1 MPRDSDPTPHGK
13 PSWLRKL
20 EHETAEYLVVFAYM
34 AAILLA
40 FAIYNR
46 AILAEYG
53 VAYLPIA
60 FGLLEAAILAKI
72 VIIGEAFHLGH
83 RFDGRP
89 LAWTVLYRAT
99 IFALL
104 TAVFSLVEEGVKR
117 LLHHQKLLQH
127 QPFDAPWAWD
137 RAVAHAV
144 ILFVAFVPLFA
155 IQELGKVIGPDKLAG
170 YFFGERRRKAPGT
183 KV

>member
-1 MPRDSDPTPHGK
+1 MTGK
-13 PSWLRKL
+13 PDAPPRSPAWLQKL
-20 EHETAEYLVVFAYM
+20 KHETAEYLAVFVYM

-60 FGLLEAAILAKI
+60 FGLIEAAILAKI
-72 VIIGEAFHLGH
+72 VVIGEAFHLGV

-89 LAWTVLYRAT
+89 LVWPVLYRST
-99 IFALL
+99 LFAAL
-104 TAVFSLVEEGVKR
+104 TAVFAVVEDGVKR
-117 LLHHQKLLQH
+117 LLHHQKLIEH

-155 IQELGKVIGPDKLAG
+155 IQELGKTLGPGTLAG
-170 YFFGERRRKAPGT
+170 YFFGDRRRQRPAPKG
-183 KV
+183 

>member
-1 MPRDSDPTPHGK
+1 MPRDPDPSPPKSPG
-13 PSWLRKL
+13 WLQKL
-20 EHETAEYLVVFAYM
+20 EHETAEYLAVFAYM

-72 VIIGEAFHLGH
+72 VVIGQAFHFGA

-89 LAWTVLYRAT
+89 LAWTVLYRSTA
-99 IFALL
+99 FALL
-104 TAVFSLVEEGVKR
+104 TAVFAVVEEGVKR
-117 LLHHQKLLQH
+117 LLHHQKLIEHRAL
-127 QPFDAPWAWD
+127 DAPWAWD
-137 RAVAHAV
+137 QAVAHAV

-183 KV
+183 KD

>member
-1 MPRDSDPTPHGK
+1 MSRDPGPTP
-13 PSWLRKL
+13 PRSPAWLQKL
-20 EHETAEYLVVFAYM
+20 KHETAEYLAVFAYM

-46 AILAEYG
+46 ALLAEYG

-60 FGLLEAAILAKI
+60 FGLIEAAILAKI
-72 VIIGEAFHLGH
+72 VVIGQAFHFGA

-89 LAWTVLYRAT
+89 LAWTVLYRSTA
-99 IFALL
+99 FALL
-104 TAVFSLVEEGVKR
+104 TALFAILEDGVKR
-117 LLHHQKLLQH
+117 LLHHQKLIEH
-127 QPFDAPWAWD
+127 QPYDAPWAWD

-155 IQELGKVIGPDKLAG
+155 IQELGKALGPGTLAG
-170 YFFGERRRKAPGT
+170 YFFGKRRERPESKG
-183 KV
+183 

>member
-1 MPRDSDPTPHGK
+1 MPRDPDPAPPGG
-13 PSWLRKL
+13 PAWLQKL
-20 EHETAEYLVVFAYM
+20 EHETAEYLAVFAYM

-72 VIIGEAFHLGH
+72 VVIGQAFHLGA

-89 LAWTVLYRAT
+89 LAWTVLYRST
-99 IFALL
+99 VFALL
-104 TAVFSLVEEGVKR
+104 TAVFAVAEEGVKR
-117 LLHHQKLLQH
+117 LLHHRKIIEH
-127 QPFDAPWAWD
+127 QALDAPWAWD

-155 IQELGKVIGPDKLAG
+155 IQELGKVIGPAKLAG
-170 YFFGERRRKAPGT
+170 YFFGERHRKAPAT
-183 KV
+183 KD

>member
-1 MPRDSDPTPHGK
+1 MTGK
-13 PSWLRKL
+13 PDAPHRAPAWLQKL
-20 EHETAEYLVVFAYM
+20 KQETAEYLAVFAYM

-72 VIIGEAFHLGH
+72 VVIGQAFHFGA

-89 LAWTVLYRAT
+89 LAWTVLYRSTA
-99 IFALL
+99 FAVL
-104 TAVFSLVEEGVKR
+104 TALFAILEEGVKR
-117 LLHHQKLLQH
+117 LLHHQKLIEH
-127 QPFDAPWAWD
+127 QPGTGRWRTRSSSSWPSSRSSPSRSSARF
-137 RAVAHAV
+137 
-144 ILFVAFVPLFA
+144 
-155 IQELGKVIGPDKLAG
+155 LGPA
-170 YFFGERRRKAPGT
+170 R
-183 KV
+183 

>member
-1 MPRDSDPTPHGK
+1 MPTDPD
-13 PSWLRKL
+13 PSPPKSPAWLQKL
-20 EHETAEYLVVFAYM
+20 EHETAEYLAVFAYM

-40 FAIYNR
+40 FAIYNS

-72 VIIGEAFHLGH
+72 VVIGQAFHFGA

-89 LAWTVLYRAT
+89 LAWTVLYRS
-99 IFALL
+99 IVFALL
-104 TAVFSLVEEGVKR
+104 TAAFAVAEEGVKR
-117 LLHHQKLLQH
+117 LLHHQKLIEHRAL
-127 QPFDAPWAWD
+127 DAPWAWD

-170 YFFGERRRKAPGT
+170 YFFGERRRKEPGT
-183 KV
+183 KD